1 MHFGFSLLSLWI
13 EPCNLGFPTEE
24 LPVKYLDMKAQGKKA
39 APISLLAKLPG
50 QKSRFWL
57 VLEKQSSDEENHP
70 KQCFQAQMQA
80 LGVLI
85 SLLLTVLVHSVQN
98 FHCRMLS

>member
-1 MHFGFSLLSLWI
+1 MHTGVSLLSLWI
-13 EPCNLGFPTEE
+13 EPHSLGFPTQE
-24 LPVKYLDMKAQGKKA
+24 LPVKYLDMKALGKKA
-39 APISLLAKLPG
+39 APISPLAKLPG
-50 QKSRFWL
+50 QKSRFWF

-70 KQCFQAQMQA
+70 KQCFQTQMQA

-85 SLLLTVLVHSVQN
+85 SLLLTVLVHSIQN